1 MDEMPDAVSHLMS
14 VDFLPAEGLD
24 VHYLFSWLI
33 GRQIL
38 SQLSRLKAV
47 APGAPADGMQCRPA
61 LRALPV
67 ASIIRLYI
75 CPVGARGL
83 WP

>member
-14 VDFLPAEGLD
+14 AGLQAEGLD
-24 VHYLFSWLI
+24 VHYLFSSLI
-33 GRQIL
+33 GYQIP
-38 SQLSRLKAV
+38 SQPSRLIAV
-47 APGAPADGMQCRPA
+47 AAGAPADGMQCRPA

-67 ASIIRLYI
+67 ASIIRLCI

-83 WP
+83 WS